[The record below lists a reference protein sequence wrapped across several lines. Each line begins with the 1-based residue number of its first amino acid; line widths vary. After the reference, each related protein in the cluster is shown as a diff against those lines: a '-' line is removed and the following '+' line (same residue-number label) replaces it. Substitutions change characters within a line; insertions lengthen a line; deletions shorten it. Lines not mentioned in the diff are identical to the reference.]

1 MEMSHAGPW
10 DYPDPSSIDLEI
22 IASVVAALD
31 PQTVNFVVAGEN
43 RHRFARLV
51 EEAGHR
57 AVCLETSNVDIQSD
71 SEFRAEPG
79 QVNVFVLIDGM
90 RRVHETHS
98 RVKLV
103 ELLKW
108 LGTNFQLLILEAPR
122 QGIMPGKVD
131 LGPYSA
137 QVVLDSLTFVSEFVS
152 PTTRVNSTSPRLFA
166 SQHMLIDALE
176 LTQGSGISHFHQIE
190 AHGQSSTLLSE
201 THVLKLDACSESY
214 FERSEVASEARVLS
228 NLSGHMRSR
237 LRMPAPIHV
246 NLGRAVNTFVR
257 TRVPGAVRMDLVEDE
272 TEISLAVE
280 LARGYSA
287 VGLFHNDIRPWNF
300 VWDGEVPA
308 LIDYADL
315 SVTESDT
322 QGLPQILS
330 LGCTLACLRFPILR
344 DRQDFLELAWELWR
358 GSSGSNVHGVGAISG
373 EAWLALARVH
383 PGAIDYVSPTAI
395 VSSLME
401 AVTLE
406 TATRAS
412 R

>member
-1 MEMSHAGPW
+1 MGINHAGPW
-10 DYPDPSSIDLEI
+10 DYPDSSSIDLEI

-31 PQTVNFVVAGEN
+31 PRTVNFVVAGEN

-51 EEAGHR
+51 EESGHR
-57 AVCLETSNVDIQSD
+57 AVCLETSNVDIQAC
-71 SEFRAEPG
+71 SEFRADPG

-90 RRVHETHS
+90 RRVYETTS
-98 RVKLV
+98 RANLA

-108 LGTNFQLLILEAPR
+108 LGRNFQLLILEAPR

-137 QVVLDSLTFVSEFVS
+137 QVVLDALTFVSEFVS
-152 PTTRVNSTSPRLFA
+152 PATRVNSTAPRLLA
-166 SQHMLIDALE
+166 SQHMLIDVPE
-176 LTQGSGISHFHQIE
+176 LTQCASVSHFHRIE

-201 THVLKLDACSESY
+201 SHVLKLDACSESY
-214 FERSEVASEARVLS
+214 FERSEVASEARAL
-228 NLSGHMRSR
+228 NALSGQIRSR

-257 TRVPGAVRMDLVEDE
+257 TRVPGDVRLEPVLGEA
-272 TEISLAVE
+272 EIALAVE

-344 DRQDFLELAWELWR
+344 GRRDFLELAWELWR
-358 GSSGSNVHGVGAISG
+358 GGSGSNAHGIGAISG
-373 EAWLALARVH
+373 EAWLALARID
-383 PGAIDYVSPTAI
+383 PGAINYISPTAI
-395 VSSLME
+395 VSSLIE
-401 AVTLE
+401 AVTLD
-406 TATRAS
+406 TGTRVS